1 MKSYINLAIVAV
13 LFASLYGPVT
23 RELKV
28 LGAFRSASETTS
40 SQSNPVHPI
49 ADTIHCE
56 DLHYYQPAGQLF
68 TACEDSIVPRFRWF
82 PPLVNFDGPADTKGS
97 IHVID
102 PQTLKSTRL
111 TFENFS
117 GPFITHGIDITE
129 DPERADAVYIFA
141 VNHLAN
147 PDYHPGLKDIPKARS
162 QVELFHHVLHSGTV
176 RHVRSIRH
184 PLIITPN
191 DIYAESPRSFYVTN
205 DHRYRDGALRT
216 VENILPAA
224 KWSTVIHVQLD
235 SLAAVPA
242 DTERKATVAFEHLWN
257 ANGLGHGSSREEV
270 LLTSAAGGYMWR
282 MRPQDD
288 HTLSVVD
295 EFAFDSTI
303 DNPTYYQDPYA
314 TATDDASGYVQGGL
328 LRGVDLEKTRTDP
341 NGKDGVMVWYTR
353 RKADT
358 TPAEWE
364 TRLLFEDDGSR
375 IRSASA
381 ALLVPLPDEQQQQ
394 PQQKKA
400 RLFVTGFVSESMI
413 AVDVAL

>member
-1 MKSYINLAIVAV
+1 M
-13 LFASLYGPVT
+13 
-23 RELKV
+23 
-28 LGAFRSASETTS
+28 
-40 SQSNPVHPI
+40 
-49 ADTIHCE
+49 
-56 DLHYYQPAGQLF
+56 
-68 TACEDSIVPRFRWF
+68 
-82 PPLVNFDGPADTKGS
+82 
-97 IHVID
+97 
-102 PQTLKSTRL
+102 
-111 TFENFS
+111 
-117 GPFITHGIDITE
+117 
-129 DPERADAVYIFA
+129 
-141 VNHLAN
+141 
-147 PDYHPGLKDIPKARS
+147 
-162 QVELFHHVLHSGTV
+162 
-176 RHVRSIRH
+176 
-184 PLIITPN
+184 
-191 DIYAESPRSFYVTN
+191 
-205 DHRYRDGALRT
+205 
-216 VENILPAA
+216 
-224 KWSTVIHVQLD
+224 
-235 SLAAVPA
+235 
-242 DTERKATVAFEHLWN
+242 AFEHIWN

-394 PQQKKA
+394 KKA